1 MNFGHPLHHIK
12 YVTKKLQNFQF
23 PNSLVF
29 WEKLGSTVYANIQ
42 NPNFQSFMNW
52 EKLRSPAGVI
62 FKNHS
67 FQFLCELGKPWKYSL
82 RPTFKCLN
90 FESMAELGKVMS

>member
-1 MNFGHPLHHIK
+1 
-12 YVTKKLQNFQF
+12 
-23 PNSLVF
+23 
-29 WEKLGSTVYANIQ
+29 
-42 NPNFQSFMNW
+42 MNW
-52 EKLRSPAGVI
+52 EQLRSPAGVI